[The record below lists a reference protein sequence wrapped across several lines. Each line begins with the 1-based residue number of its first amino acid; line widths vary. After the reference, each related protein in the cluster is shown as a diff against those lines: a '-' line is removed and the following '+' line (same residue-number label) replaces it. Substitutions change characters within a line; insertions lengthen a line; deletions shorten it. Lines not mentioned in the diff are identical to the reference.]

1 MTPSGTLRTAI
12 LAVIGLALAVAV
24 GLAANAISRDSI
36 GLAPT
41 PVGSGVRLAPAK
53 NPATTRPPSKASQ
66 PAKKTTTTNKAT
78 TPKPST
84 GTTTTPT
91 TRTPTT
97 TSGGDDHG
105 GRGGGSGSSGSGSS
119 GGSGSTPGG
128 SGSGGSGKGRGGG
141 DD

>member
-41 PVGSGVRLAPAK
+41 PAGSGVRLAPARTTSTAARQAPK
-53 NPATTRPPSKASQ
+53 AATTPAKKATKPKATTGTATTPPATT
-66 PAKKTTTTNKAT
+66 TTAT
-78 TPKPST
+78 TS
-84 GTTTTPT
+84 
-91 TRTPTT
+91 
-97 TSGGDDHG
+97 GDDHG
-105 GRGGGSGSSGSGSS
+105 GESKGGSGSG
-119 GGSGSTPGG
+119 GGSDS
-128 SGSGGSGKGRGGG
+128 SGGSGKGRGGG

>member
-1 MTPSGTLRTAI
+1 MTSPGALRTAI
-12 LAVIGLALAVAV
+12 LAVVGLGLAVAV

-53 NPATTRPPSKASQ
+53 RPATAAKPTR
-66 PAKKTTTTNKAT
+66 KAT
-78 TPKPST
+78 QTATKKKAAKAKRSTT
-84 GTTTTPT
+84 GTTTTAPAPAAPA
-91 TRTPTT
+91 PTT

-105 GRGGGSGSSGSGSS
+105 GNRGSGGGGSGGGGSGSSG
-119 GGSGSTPGG
+119 
-128 SGSGGSGKGRGGG
+128 RGGG